1 MSFLF
6 DGKEMRQIVLDTET
20 TGIEI
25 SQGNRILEIGCVEMI
40 SRRVTGNNFHVYI
53 NPERASEE
61 GALEVHGI
69 TEEFLAD
76 KPLFHEIVDDF
87 IQFIDGAQL
96 IIHNAPFDV
105 GFLDNEF
112 KLLNSG
118 KGNIADYCSVL
129 DTLEM
134 AKKKFPGQ
142 KNNLDALCRRYDIDN
157 SRRTLHGALL
167 DSEILADVY
176 LAMTGGQV
184 SLSLSAD
191 GSEETEDGVHIENY
205 TPVDREGL
213 SFAKVYATD
222 DEIKSH
228 EEYLDLVAKKCGGD
242 PVWRK

>member
-1 MSFLF
+1 
-6 DGKEMRQIVLDTET
+6 MRQIVLDTET

-40 SRRVTGNNFHVYI
+40 SRRVTGNNFHAYI
-53 NPERASEE
+53 NPQRASEE
-61 GALEVHGI
+61 GALAVHGI

-76 KPLFHEIVDDF
+76 KPLFGEIVDEF

-105 GFLDNEF
+105 GFLNHEF
-112 KLLNSG
+112 SLLNAG
-118 KGNIADYCSVL
+118 KGKVEDYCTVL
-129 DTLEM
+129 DSLEM

-142 KNNLDALCRRYDIDN
+142 KNNLDALCRRYEIDN
-157 SRRTLHGALL
+157 SKRTLHGALL

-191 GSEETEDGVHIENY
+191 GTEESEDGVHIEKY
-205 TPVDREGL
+205 THISRSGL
-213 SFAKVYATD
+213 EFKKVYATD
-222 DEIKSH
+222 
-228 EEYLDLVAKKCGGD
+228 EENEQHRQYLDLLAKKCGSEA
-242 PVWRK
+242 VWRR

>member
-1 MSFLF
+1 
-6 DGKEMRQIVLDTET
+6 MRQIVLDTET

-53 NPERASEE
+53 NPQRASEE
-61 GALEVHGI
+61 GALQVHGI

-76 KPLFHEIVDDF
+76 KPLFNEIVDEF

-96 IIHNAPFDV
+96 VIHNAPFDI
-105 GFLDNEF
+105 GFLNHEF
-112 KLLNSG
+112 NLLNAG
-118 KGNIADYCSVL
+118 KGKVEDYCTVL

-142 KNNLDALCRRYDIDN
+142 KNNLDALCRRYEIDN
-157 SRRTLHGALL
+157 SKRTLHGALL

-191 GSEETEDGVHIENY
+191 GAEESEDGVHIEKY
-205 TPVDREGL
+205 TQVSRAGL
-213 SFAKVYATD
+213 EFKKVYATN
-222 DEIKSH
+222 
-228 EEYLDLVAKKCGGD
+228 EENEQHKQYLDLLGKKCGGEA
-242 PVWRK
+242 VWRR